1 LKLKGVSG
9 DFLSATRFNLRLID
23 TKVFLITLVFSL
35 FGGFY
40 EPFIQ
45 SITSIYPKLGYSI
58 VEMSAVLTIW
68 GFNIFLLTST
78 PYFAA
83 LYSVCRKRFM
93 GNVAGI
99 IFSLITGS
107 VVGRW
112 IGGMLSL
119 LTPWIG
125 GILGLPLSVSAP
137 PYLSLFNMLAVLL
150 GAFGVCSTAYI
161 SEKWKT
167 LLSRANAG
175 DRPLGVTFVAVI
187 YVISGIL
194 LSIIMGLLFG
204 YGAGGSILSLVG
216 NALILAGIFVFVIIM
231 FALYIVI
238 AIGLYRGRMWA
249 WAVTFAST
257 LVGIFSSLNAIILNS
272 VFDRLLFDAWLVLKI
287 LVLVLGAA
295 ILVYLLQPHVRVYFG
310 VVNPEPDTESEK

>member
-1 LKLKGVSG
+1 
-9 DFLSATRFNLRLID
+9 
-23 TKVFLITLVFSL
+23 
-35 FGGFY
+35 
-40 EPFIQ
+40 
-45 SITSIYPKLGYSI
+45 
-58 VEMSAVLTIW
+58 
-68 GFNIFLLTST
+68 
-78 PYFAA
+78 
-83 LYSVCRKRFM
+83 M

-125 GILGLPLSVSAP
+125 GILGLPLAVSAP
-137 PYLSLFNMLAVLL
+137 PYLSLFNMLVVLL

-161 SEKWKT
+161 GEKWKT

-194 LSIIMGLLFG
+194 LSILMGLLFG

-216 NALILAGIFVFVIIM
+216 NALILVGIFVFVIIM
-231 FALYIVI
+231 FALYLVI
-238 AIGLYRGRMWA
+238 AIGLCRGRMWA

-257 LVGIFSSLNAIILNS
+257 LVGVFSSLNAIILNS

>member
-1 LKLKGVSG
+1 M
-9 DFLSATRFNLRLID
+9 SATRFNLRLID

-68 GFNIFLLTST
+68 GFNIFLLTSI

-112 IGGMLSL
+112 IGG
-119 LTPWIG
+119 
-125 GILGLPLSVSAP
+125 ILGLPLSVSAP

-150 GAFGVCSTAYI
+150 GAFGACSTAYI

-194 LSIIMGLLFG
+194 LSILMGLLFG

-216 NALILAGIFVFVIIM
+216 NALILVGIFVFVIIM

-257 LVGIFSSLNAIILNS
+257 LVGIFSSLNAIVLNS

>member
-1 LKLKGVSG
+1 
-9 DFLSATRFNLRLID
+9 
-23 TKVFLITLVFSL
+23 
-35 FGGFY
+35 
-40 EPFIQ
+40 
-45 SITSIYPKLGYSI
+45 
-58 VEMSAVLTIW
+58 
-68 GFNIFLLTST
+68 
-78 PYFAA
+78 
-83 LYSVCRKRFM
+83 M

-112 IGGMLSL
+112 IGG
-119 LTPWIG
+119 
-125 GILGLPLSVSAP
+125 ILGLPLSVSAP
-137 PYLSLFNMLAVLL
+137 PYLSLFNMPAVLL
-150 GAFGVCSTAYI
+150 GAFGVCSTVYI

-187 YVISGIL
+187 CVISGIL

-204 YGAGGSILSLVG
+204 YGAEGSILSLVG
-216 NALILAGIFVFVIIM
+216 NALVLVGIFVFVIIM
-231 FALYIVI
+231 FALYLVI

>member
-1 LKLKGVSG
+1 M
-9 DFLSATRFNLRLID
+9 SATRFNLRLID

-68 GFNIFLLTST
+68 GFNIFLLTSI

-112 IGGMLSL
+112 IGG
-119 LTPWIG
+119 
-125 GILGLPLSVSAP
+125 ILGLPLSVSAP
-137 PYLSLFNMLAVLL
+137 PYWSLFNMLAVLL
-150 GAFGVCSTAYI
+150 GAFGACSTAYI

-194 LSIIMGLLFG
+194 LSILMGLLFG

-216 NALILAGIFVFVIIM
+216 NALILVGIFVFVIIM
-231 FALYIVI
+231 FALYLVI

>member
-1 LKLKGVSG
+1 
-9 DFLSATRFNLRLID
+9 
-23 TKVFLITLVFSL
+23 
-35 FGGFY
+35 
-40 EPFIQ
+40 
-45 SITSIYPKLGYSI
+45 
-58 VEMSAVLTIW
+58 
-68 GFNIFLLTST
+68 
-78 PYFAA
+78 
-83 LYSVCRKRFM
+83 M

-112 IGGMLSL
+112 IGG
-119 LTPWIG
+119 
-125 GILGLPLSVSAP
+125 ILGLPLSVSAP
-137 PYLSLFNMLAVLL
+137 PYLSLFNMPAVLL
-150 GAFGVCSTAYI
+150 GAFGVCSTVYI

-187 YVISGIL
+187 CVISGIL

-204 YGAGGSILSLVG
+204 YGAEGSILSLVG
-216 NALILAGIFVFVIIM
+216 NALVLVGIFVFVIIM
-231 FALYIVI
+231 FALYLVI

-257 LVGIFSSLNAIILNS
+257 LVGIFSSLNAILNS

-287 LVLVLGAA
+287 LVLVAWSSNSCLSLAASRKSLFWRGQPRTRHGKREMKRAHKAKLIKAGHIA
-295 ILVYLLQPHVRVYFG
+295 ILKRFVGP
-310 VVNPEPDTESEK
+310 